1 LGLGLGW
8 ILISLGDPTNGALPI
23 FYFPP
28 RDIVLGV
35 VLVLALGLAAGIFPA
50 LQAGRLRIAD
60 ALRRL

>member
-1 LGLGLGW
+1 LGW
-8 ILISLGDPTNGALPI
+8 VLISLGDPTNGALPI

-28 RDIVLGV
+28 RSIVVGV
-35 VLVLALGLAAGIFPA
+35 LLVLALGLAAGILPA